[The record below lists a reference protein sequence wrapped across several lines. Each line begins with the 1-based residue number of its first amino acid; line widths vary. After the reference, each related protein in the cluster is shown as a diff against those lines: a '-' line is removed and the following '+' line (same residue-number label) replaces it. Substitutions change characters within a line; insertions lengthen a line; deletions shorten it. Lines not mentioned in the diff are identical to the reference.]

1 MGNNTTNLF
10 KILEPKR
17 LRADKGFVYSSRDID
32 DQSVSTS
39 CQHTPSSGSEATL
52 GDEWFNYEMLEYYAP
67 VPCKA
72 NISQSTSTTRGWI
85 QTNQAHFVP
94 LGRNV
99 IVPRLALHVVTKEN
113 KAQRSPSAP
122 AAFLSSAFAETA
134 FEKVT
139 LLDRSVTQSNL
150 APSEAPGKTEM
161 EEQSSVAA
169 HDILNTISTLH
180 VASKET
186 AMGTSSFNAQNVIF
200 EPIIRFPSTSVRLST
215 SAPATILSKP
225 SVEAFCEV
233 AASAEPAA
241 ALPDVAASNPTP
253 SLQPED
259 MAGPTPTESAEAP
272 CPESAVGNE
281 ASLTETKY
289 KHTEGTEGCL
299 GRTGAQLIAALKSC
313 IGLRSNGFMAYSV
326 SYILKDPS
334 SHERLVQ

>member
-1 MGNNTTNLF
+1 M
-10 KILEPKR
+10 
-17 LRADKGFVYSSRDID
+17 RADKGFVYSSRDID
-32 DQSVSTS
+32 NQSVSTS

-72 NISQSTSTTRGWI
+72 NISQSTRTNSGWI
-85 QTNQAHFVP
+85 QANQTHLVP

-99 IVPRLALHVVTKEN
+99 IVPRLALHMVTKEN
-113 KAQRSPSAP
+113 KAQRPPSAP
-122 AAFLSSAFAETA
+122 AVFLSSAFAETA
-134 FEKVT
+134 FEKAPI
-139 LLDRSVTQSNL
+139 LDRSAMQSNL
-150 APSEAPGKTEM
+150 VPSKVPGKTEM
-161 EEQSSVAA
+161 KEQSSLAA
-169 HDILNTISTLH
+169 QDVLNTISTLH

-186 AMGTSSFNAQNVIF
+186 AMGAAWSSFNAQNVIF
-200 EPIIRFPSTSVRLST
+200 EPISRFPNTSVRSSA

-233 AASAEPAA
+233 AVSAEPAA
-241 ALPDVAASNPTP
+241 VLPDVVASNPTP

-259 MAGPTPTESAEAP
+259 MAGPTPTESAETP
-272 CPESAVGNE
+272 CPESAVGND

-289 KHTEGTEGCL
+289 KHSEGTEGCL

-313 IGLRSNGFMAYSV
+313 IGLRGNGFMAYSV

-334 SHERLVQ
+334 SQEHLVQ